1 MARDQTLLLEKDKWD
16 ANKDGRIDLEE
27 FRAYSKARAEKF
39 QAWLGEISGG
49 ATQAD
54 KPAEAPEKPAAGG
67 QDSQLV
73 ALRAGTLNGKMPGW
87 FMEYDADKDGQVAL
101 WEWKEKGGD
110 LEKFREWDLNG
121 DGFITPDEVLRL
133 TKHQNAVASKD
144 DPAAPADSGAP
155 ALDPPAGGGAP
166 RMGRGNQGG
175 FGGGN
180 RGGFGGNQGG
190 FGGNQGGFGGNRGGF
205 GGNQGGFGGNQG
217 GFGGNRGGMGGFDA
231 DSMFDRMAQ
240 GGTTIKLAN
249 VQGFFKQQMEEW
261 ATKNGITN
269 GEMTREQYKAYSA
282 ERAAQRGN
290 GGGRQPGGNGGGGN
304 GGGRRPGG
312 GGRFP
317 GGGSNP

>member
-1 MARDQTLLLEKDKWD
+1 M
-16 ANKDGRIDLEE
+16 
-27 FRAYSKARAEKF
+27 
-39 QAWLGEISGG
+39 
-49 ATQAD
+49 
-54 KPAEAPEKPAAGG
+54 PA
-67 QDSQLV
+67 
-73 ALRAGTLNGKMPGW
+73 W
-87 FMEYDADKDGQVAL
+87 FMEYDTDKDGQVAL

-133 TKHQNAVASKD
+133 TRQQNAVASKD
-144 DPAAPADSGAP
+144 ESGAPADSGAP
-155 ALDPPAGGGAP
+155 DGAPALDPPGGGGAP

-175 FGGGN
+175 FGGNQGGLGGN

-190 FGGNQGGFGGNRGGF
+190 FGGNR
-205 GGNQGGFGGNQG
+205 GGFGGNQG

-240 GGTTIKLAN
+240 GGTTIKIDK
-249 VQGFFKQQMEEW
+249 VQGFFKQQMQEW

-269 GEMTREQYKAYSA
+269 GELTREQYKAYSE

-290 GGGRQPGGNGGGGN
+290 GGGGRQPGGGN

-312 GGRFP
+312 GGRQP
-317 GGGSNP
+317 GGGNP